1 MSFQPAEKVKL
12 TEIDSTTNSW
22 GVNKNHGNK
31 TIKAKWNQFGIS
43 WSVSKLHFM
52 TFAANKLDAWTH
64 FGKRHNPTRPT
75 HQRGYLSASGLGVQA
90 WVTPGNDGMLTTKPK
105 LMAGLRNIWQVVLR
119 VFFRNSTFLSLIHWN
134 FNRFPPFESEMVS
147 NPIQGSESL
156 QADANDAALCWD
168 LNAVAHILPSTS
180 PCKAEDGIGC
190 DCWAAI
196 EQTKQG

>member
-119 VFFRNSTFLSLIHWN
+119 VFFSEFNVSLIDSLKFQSISTFWVRNGLQSHPRIRVPSSWCKRCRALLRSKRSCAHSSFN
-134 FNRFPPFESEMVS
+134 FT
-147 NPIQGSESL
+147 L
-156 QADANDAALCWD
+156 
-168 LNAVAHILPSTS
+168 
-180 PCKAEDGIGC
+180 
-190 DCWAAI
+190 
-196 EQTKQG
+196 

>member
-1 MSFQPAEKVKL
+1 MKSYR
-12 TEIDSTTNSW
+12 
-22 GVNKNHGNK
+22 
-31 TIKAKWNQFGIS
+31 IS

-52 TFAANKLDAWTH
+52 TFAANKLNAWTH

-90 WVTPGNDGMLTTKPK
+90 WVTPGNDGIFTTKPK
-105 LMAGLRNIWQVVLR
+105 LLAGLHNIWQVVLR
-119 VFFRNSTFLSLIHWN
+119 VFSEFKVSLIDSLKFQSISTFWVLL
-134 FNRFPPFESEMVS
+134 VS

-180 PCKAEDGIGC
+180 PCKAEDRIGC

-196 EQTKQG
+196 GQTKQG